1 MKLTFIE
8 PPPSGSRVPE
18 RLAGCS
24 YELYHFPDLANL
36 YPFTLLHD
44 AGHEVNYVDAV
55 LEGLSAQELLS
66 RVEKDGADAVVIHSV
81 ILSKRADLEVIRTL
95 GDRDGDLRIFV
106 HGPEP
111 TRVPEEYLIRPNVT
125 VFRGEIENNL
135 TAYLD
140 AGEAPGTSL
149 MRDGRVTHVPP
160 SGEFVNLD
168 ELPVPFRLHPALA
181 RYTGRYFNPKFE
193 GRPHTVMMASRGC
206 SYRCMFCVPIS
217 VSFARE
223 LEHRRYFG
231 EKPKPAVAS
240 AGRVIEEFGKI
251 ADEGFRSVMVVD
263 DQFLWGRERTLEIC
277 DGIRGLG
284 LEWGCLSRADLLVHE
299 DVVEALAVAG
309 CRSIDIGVESLEQEV
324 LDDIRKDLSVADV
337 HRAIDLLKRHRMDPK
352 VNIMFGTCPAETP
365 ERIEETV
372 RKLKGMKV
380 DSVMFSIATPFKGT
394 EFHDLCRRGGFLVD
408 DSDEI
413 DPFGKSMVSYPG
425 LPGETLERLVRR
437 AYRSFYLRPGALLKR
452 LLRVR
457 SVGQLLSYVRAGL
470 RLFRGRP

>member
-1 MKLTFIE
+1 M
-8 PPPSGSRVPE
+8 
-18 RLAGCS
+18 
-24 YELYHFPDLANL
+24 
-36 YPFTLLHD
+36 
-44 AGHEVNYVDAV
+44 
-55 LEGLSAQELLS
+55 
-66 RVEKDGADAVVIHSV
+66 
-81 ILSKRADLEVIRTL
+81 
-95 GDRDGDLRIFV
+95 
-106 HGPEP
+106 
-111 TRVPEEYLIRPNVT
+111 
-125 VFRGEIENNL
+125 
-135 TAYLD
+135 
-140 AGEAPGTSL
+140 
-149 MRDGRVTHVPP
+149 
-160 SGEFVNLD
+160 
-168 ELPVPFRLHPALA
+168 
-181 RYTGRYFNPKFE
+181 
-193 GRPHTVMMASRGC
+193 
-206 SYRCMFCVPIS
+206 
-217 VSFARE
+217 
-223 LEHRRYFG
+223 
-231 EKPKPAVAS
+231 
-240 AGRVIEEFGKI
+240 
-251 ADEGFRSVMVVD
+251 MVVD